1 MKVMD
6 HVPSKREAEDLF
18 AAITTDTGN
27 FQYSNT
33 TKKTHEIVCG
43 LYDSGIDVSAVSTAL
58 YENESPEK
66 LELVGAA
73 VERMQFFANGKI
85 AAAVITQDMLKEI
98 GAVMSDSE
106 PVVARLRTVAG
117 VEIALVF
124 KERGENKTSVSM
136 RSKSYANVQRVA
148 SALGGGGHVRAAGC
162 TLDTD
167 IQDAM
172 NKVIEAAEA
181 ELDSHQVSGTEKE

>member
-1 MKVMD
+1 M
-6 HVPSKREAEDLF
+6 
-18 AAITTDTGN
+18 I
-27 FQYSNT
+27 
-33 TKKTHEIVCG
+33 
-43 LYDSGIDVSAVSTAL
+43 
-58 YENESPEK
+58 
-66 LELVGAA
+66 EL
-73 VERMQFFANGKI
+73 RLQFFADGKI
-85 AAAVITQDMLKEI
+85 AAAVITQDLLKET

-124 KERGENKTSVSM
+124 KERGKNKTSVSM